1 MKNTKDGKKHKNAT
15 NNNNLSSLYTLYK
28 VERRDF
34 PSTTSFPPA
43 PNVSVSC
50 SIFLFFLFFY
60 IPSVCDIVCYQ
71 RERESF
77 FLIEKTKVQYIY
89 VVFSL
94 SLLVGLSFQKLRTLR
109 KIESLQV
116 CTFLH
121 FFFFFLFFFSFSFIT
136 NYQSLYHLSP

>member
-15 NNNNLSSLYTLYK
+15 NNNLSSLYTLYK

-50 SIFLFFLFFY
+50 SIFYFFY
-60 IPSVCDIVCYQ
+60 FFYFPSVCDIVCYQ

-77 FLIEKTKVQYIY
+77 FLIEKTKVQCIY

-116 CTFLH
+116 CTFLLH
-121 FFFFFLFFFSFSFIT
+121 FFFLSFLFQFLIH
-136 NYQSLYHLSP
+136 N